1 MAFTLI
7 ANCLVCLLLLNS
19 MVSIADAPE
28 VVYTNS
34 QIIDRLFSYLNEGDV
49 KEIVERSLDS
59 DTTDKGGGL
68 SKILRLK
75 YDRSSTDEEETEL
88 IREFGSIGK
97 FAVLHGLLQNED
109 DITSFATI
117 GEDDRHDLET
127 GDFVE
132 AKGRIRASPINDLQ
146 EMIEEIKP
154 YLDMFDLDMEFQ
166 EQGQEFALSDIQDFL
181 NELDSGENLFTVK
194 TSSTDANV
202 VFSLGEGELDGQLS
216 EYTEYHVLG
225 RVEHVYDRGEEKWL
239 MNVMDL
245 LPESDREARKKRRMF
260 LKQMVSSSSDL
271 LDRKVTENDF
281 KVGYPDVRVRP
292 VAVYLF

>member
-1 MAFTLI
+1 
-7 ANCLVCLLLLNS
+7 

-28 VVYTNS
+28 VVYTND

-59 DTTDKGGGL
+59 DTTGKGGGL

-75 YDRSSTDEEETEL
+75 YDKSSTDEEETEL
-88 IREFGSIGK
+88 IRKFDSIGK
-97 FAVLHGLLQNED
+97 FAVLHGILQSED
-109 DITSFATI
+109 DITSFEEI
-117 GEDDRHDLET
+117 GGDDRRNLET
-127 GDFVE
+127 GDFLE
-132 AKGRIRASPINDLQ
+132 AEGQIRASPINDLQ

-154 YLDMFDLDMEFQ
+154 YLDMFDFDMEFQ
-166 EQGQEFALSDIQDFL
+166 EQGQEFTLSDIQDFL
-181 NELDSGENLFTVK
+181 NELDSGENLYTVK
-194 TSSTDANV
+194 TSTNSTDADV
-202 VFSLGEGELDGQLS
+202 VFSLGEDELDGQLS

-225 RVEHVYDRGEEKWL
+225 RVEHVYNRGEEEWL

-245 LPESDREARKKRRMF
+245 LPGNDRDARQKRRMF

-271 LDRKVTENDF
+271 LDRNVTEEDF

-292 VAVYLF
+292 IAIYLF